1 MSILSEIIKAA
12 RKITRV
18 ARVINRLTGGNKKK
32 KKAAAKNEEST
43 E

>member
-18 ARVINRLTGGNKKK
+18 ARVINRLTGGRKRKK
-32 KKAAAKNEEST
+32 KKAAANEESA

>member
-18 ARVINRLTGGNKKK
+18 ARVINRLTGGKKK

>member
-1 MSILSEIIKAA
+1 MNILKTIVEAA

-18 ARVINRLTGGNKKK
+18 ARVISRLTGGAKKKK
-32 KKAAAKNEEST
+32 KKAAANEESA

>member
-1 MSILSEIIKAA
+1 MNILKTIVEAA

-18 ARVINRLTGGNKKK
+18 ARVINRLTGGKKK

>member
-18 ARVINRLTGGNKKK
+18 ARVINRLTGGKKK
-32 KKAAAKNEEST
+32 KKAAAKNEESA

>member
-1 MSILSEIIKAA
+1 MSFLSEVIKAA

-18 ARVINRLTGGNKKK
+18 ARVINRLTGGGRKKK
-32 KKAAAKNEEST
+32 KKAAKNEESA